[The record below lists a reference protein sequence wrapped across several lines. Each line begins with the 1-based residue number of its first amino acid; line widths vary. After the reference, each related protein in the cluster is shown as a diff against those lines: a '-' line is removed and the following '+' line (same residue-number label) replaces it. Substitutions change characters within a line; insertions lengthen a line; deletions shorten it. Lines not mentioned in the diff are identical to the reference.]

1 VNRKHMIVV
10 GSFAAAFAAVAYL
23 GWALLIQPVNKKIAA
38 KLAEKDDVSKK
49 LETAKR
55 QAAQYDKFR
64 AQAENIR
71 RDLNLISRRLDA
83 DLSMREMNRL
93 NSRFLSYSG
102 LAVDKVSAEKRER
115 SKEAAFGG
123 LDAVPFTITF
133 KGGYHQVGN
142 FINAMLAG
150 QRLLVPQGLTFN
162 QVADA
167 DLASG
172 STVDGILKISLFVEP
187 AAAK

>member
-1 VNRKHMIVV
+1 MIVV
-10 GSFAAAFAAVAYL
+10 GSFAATFAAVAYL
-23 GWALLIQPVNKKIAA
+23 GWALLIKPVDKKISA

-83 DLSMREMNRL
+83 DLSMREVNRL
-93 NSRFLSYSG
+93 TSRFLSYSA
-102 LAVDKVSAEKRER
+102 LRVEKVSVEKRER
-115 SKEAAFGG
+115 SKEASFAG
-123 LDAVPFTITF
+123 LDAIPFTVTF

-142 FINAMLAG
+142 FINAILAG
-150 QRLLVPQGLTFN
+150 QRLLVPQSLDIK
-162 QVADA
+162 QVSDA

-172 STVDGILKISLFVEP
+172 STVDGTLKISLFVEP
-187 AAAK
+187 AGTGAK